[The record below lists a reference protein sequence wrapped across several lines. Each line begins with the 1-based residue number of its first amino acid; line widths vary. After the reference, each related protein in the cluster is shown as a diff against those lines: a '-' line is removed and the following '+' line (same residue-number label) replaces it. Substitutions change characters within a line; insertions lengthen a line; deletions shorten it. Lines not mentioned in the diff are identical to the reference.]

1 MEMKAQKMNVCNMV
15 YATER
20 AKSRIK
26 SIRDQYD
33 QVTKD
38 PKKDERI
45 AACECIACFYS
56 YGIGGAA
63 ITNRPCMSCGV
74 NQLYGSTNTDVLCL
88 DCANTHDLCKHCGGD
103 LEMRVRRK
111 EWPKPLVSSD

>member
-26 SIRDQYD
+26 SIIERYEH
-33 QVTKD
+33 VIKD
-38 PKKDERI
+38 PKKAERI
-45 AACECIACFYS
+45 VACECVSCFYS
-56 YGIGGAA
+56 DGIGGAA

-74 NQLYGSTNTDVLCL
+74 NQLYGSTYTDVLCL
-88 DCANTHDLCKHCGGD
+88 DCANTHSLCKHCGGD

-111 EWPKPLVSSD
+111 EWPKPLVSG